1 MPKKEDDLSAKRTVV
16 VFRHGRTASVTFD
29 TGRPVFTAPNLPTA
43 DSAKFGHPIR
53 EIVEAKE
60 VFDRL
65 MLVQSGAHR
74 YGSQTTMKTEVLRII
89 QSLNFFFVNK
99 NRHDRK
105 WANGTS
111 AEGCESILV
120 ESQDPTLREDD
131 GLCWLQVTCSR
142 SDGGGALCQ
151 SYVKKNPVR
160 VFRSSE
166 LGSRYAP
173 AVYEDENGR
182 ILYRYDGLYA
192 VKAMWDMEGNETEL
206 APTGS
211 SKHTFLLTRCPKRPV
226 DGTFEAGM
234 HYNRLSLQ
242 EVWNEVQKRRGVR
255 KPRVFQ
261 VPQPFMELHPIG
273 HKSNLTRR
281 RKEIIKL
288 PSDDCFRKPRRKK
301 SKSPPPVLSSL
312 TDGLASDSRNANG
325 QMTLR
330 PKEDVGSMGEEES
343 DVGNGNRPKRKA
355 AADARSFLQE
365 AMQNKF
371 SMGEREQHFRKRRS
385 AMRDDS
391 AFLKHVKSSSDDD
404 DSSLSA
410 DSDLESDNIK
420 VTSSPSPTAKKKKQK
435 EPASN
440 PSTTEEKDIEKSDVD
455 QQPLKPNESP
465 AKESTESIASQRKD
479 TSSKKVNRKKQCKT
493 SKAKEPV
500 VETVPSTDETVEDSS
515 PPPLDH
521 SSIQVGFRVNVDYR
535 DVLFKATIR
544 RIRQKDDQNEYLIH
558 YDGNKKSNVHWI
570 QSSMVHSILST
581 TVKLEVTKPK
591 GGRRASKTSSESAD
605 ATQAQ
610 KANCSDSKQERLE
623 GQKYPTGTEIFV
635 EYRKV
640 LYSAVIRNARLKKN
654 GVCEYLV
661 HYDGY
666 KKNSDRWVKDSA
678 LHEISDKTKEM
689 FDDQRNESASDESPA
704 TDIKIKKEEPKDPSM
719 IEIDPILLE
728 SLLPVRRTRGSAAS
742 QATDVFDNLPAV
754 TLDMGDNDPGVEF
767 LPGSCVFV
775 VRKDALYLA
784 KMVKRRKRGNR
795 MDYLV
800 HFDSSTDNYDTWLPL
815 SVIYEINPRTRRI
828 FEQTADKREDMNDDD
843 DEDED
848 DDEKEESPSKKRNSP
863 SKETASP
870 APSRRTK
877 RQKKAP
883 TRYQKDDDDQP
894 TQKAKRGSGNKS
906 GRKSKADEHMEGID
920 MGDIDSGV
928 DFLPGSTIFVVW
940 KNALYLGKMLK
951 KRGRGQDMEYFVHY
965 DGFRKSFDSWVSI
978 SLIYE
983 INPQTKRMFNKQR
996 KG

>member
-1 MPKKEDDLSAKRTVV
+1 MLRT
-16 VFRHGRTASVTFD
+16 
-29 TGRPVFTAPNLPTA
+29 
-43 DSAKFGHPIR
+43 
-53 EIVEAKE
+53 
-60 VFDRL
+60 
-65 MLVQSGAHR
+65 
-74 YGSQTTMKTEVLRII
+74 I
-89 QSLNFFFVNK
+89 QFLILFLC

-131 GLCWLQVTCSR
+131 GLCWLQVTCTR

-182 ILYRYDGLYA
+182 VLYRYDGLYA
-192 VKAMWDMEGNETEL
+192 VKAMWDTEGNETDL
-206 APTGS
+206 APTGT

-261 VPQPFMELHPIG
+261 VPQPFMDLHPIG

-281 RKEIIKL
+281 RKDIIKL

-301 SKSPPPVLSSL
+301 SKSPSPVFGSL
-312 TDGLASDSRNANG
+312 TNGLASDARNGNG
-325 QMTLR
+325 QLILR
-330 PKEDVGSMGEEES
+330 SKEELGEE

-371 SMGEREQHFRKRRS
+371 GIGEREQSFRKRRS

-391 AFLKHVKSSSDDD
+391 AYAKRAKASSDDD

-410 DSDLESDNIK
+410 DSDIENVNSK
-420 VTSSPSPTAKKKKQK
+420 PASSPILTAKKKKKEATSTSNIVDKKDTEKVDVGQQLL
-435 EPASN
+435 EPA
-440 PSTTEEKDIEKSDVD
+440 
-455 QQPLKPNESP
+455 ESP
-465 AKESTESIASQRKD
+465 PKESTKGVANERKD
-479 TSSKKVNRKKQCKT
+479 SSSKKVNRKKQVKA
-493 SKAKEPV
+493 SKAKEPI
-500 VETVPSTDETVEDSS
+500 VESVSTTDETAEDSS
-515 PPPLDH
+515 HQPLDH
-521 SSIQVGFRVNVDYR
+521 SSIQVGYRVNVDYR

-544 RIRQKDDQNEYLIH
+544 RIRQKDGQNEYLIH

-570 QSSMVHSILST
+570 QSSMIHSILST
-581 TVKLEVTKPK
+581 TVKQEVTKPK
-591 GGRRASKTSSESAD
+591 GGRKVSKTSSESEE

-610 KANCSDSKQERLE
+610 KANGSDSKQELLE

-640 LYSAVIRNARLKKN
+640 LYRAVIRNARLKKN

-666 KKNSDRWVKDSA
+666 KKNSDRWVKDSS
-678 LHEISDKTKEM
+678 LHDICDKTMEM

-704 TDIKIKKEEPKDPSM
+704 VDVKIKKEETKHPSM
-719 IEIDPILLE
+719 VEIDPILLE
-728 SLLPVRRTRGSAAS
+728 SLLPVRRTRGSMAS
-742 QATDVFDNLPAV
+742 QATDVFDKLPAI

-784 KMVKRRKRGNR
+784 KMVKRRKRGKH

-800 HFDSSTDNYDTWLPL
+800 HFDGSTDNHDAWVPL
-815 SVIYEINPRTRRI
+815 SAIYEINPRTRRI
-828 FEQTADKREDMNDDD
+828 FEQTADKREDMNDHD
-843 DEDED
+843 DEEDGEGEDER
-848 DDEKEESPSKKRNSP
+848 EESSPKKRVSP
-863 SKETASP
+863 LKETTSP
-870 APSRRTK
+870 VPSRRTK

-894 TQKAKRGSGNKS
+894 SQKAKKGSGNKS
-906 GRKSKADEHMEGID
+906 GRKAKVDTIVGLD

-940 KNALYLGKMLK
+940 KKSLYLGKMLK
-951 KRGRGQDMEYFVHY
+951 KRGRGQDMEYYVHY

-983 INPQTKRMFNKQR
+983 INPQTKRIFSKQR